1 MLLGQKKKCHVWNR
15 QLLQLSWGLSFP
27 RSSSPARTYPAGDQG
42 DYKIRRKWVIS
53 RLKTPKLIHKH
64 LVHEEL
70 VCLFNYTWCGGTSPP
85 LSPAHLFHIGMGT
98 AAQPRC
104 APRPQH
110 LEAQEGCPWLELHH
124 GLAADK
130 APAPSTLR
138 CSHCHG
144 KQTPPTKSTCWQ
156 RVVGGPATRQR
167 AIVGQ
172 GWGALQKAWG
182 ALQMA
187 QGALQMAQ
195 GALQITHFLFLVSGP
210 LT

>member
-27 RSSSPARTYPAGDQG
+27 RSSSPAHTYPAGDQG

-70 VCLFNYTWCGGTSPP
+70 TRLFNYTWCGGTSLP

-98 AAQPRC
+98 AAPCC

-110 LEAQEGCPWLELHH
+110 LEAQPQ
-124 GLAADK
+124 DSV
-130 APAPSTLR
+130 PSW
-138 CSHCHG
+138 G
-144 KQTPPTKSTCWQ
+144 K
-156 RVVGGPATRQR
+156 
-167 AIVGQ
+167 
-172 GWGALQKAWG
+172 GWGALQKAR
-182 ALQMA
+182 
-187 QGALQMAQ
+187 GALQMAQ
-195 GALQITHFLFLVSGP
+195 GALQITHFLFLVPGA

>member
-27 RSSSPARTYPAGDQG
+27 RSSSPAHTYPAGDQG

-70 VCLFNYTWCGGTSPP
+70 TRLFNYTWCGGTSPP
-85 LSPAHLFHIGMGT
+85 LSPAHLFHIGTGT
-98 AAQPRC
+98 AAPCC
-104 APRPQH
+104 APRPRH
-110 LEAQEGCPWLELHH
+110 LEAQEGCPWLELYH

-144 KQTPPTKSTCWQ
+144 KQHPDNKKHLLAACGLGSSHKTACH
-156 RVVGGPATRQR
+156 RGAR
-167 AIVGQ
+167 AGELCRKP
-172 GWGALQKAWG
+172 GELCRWLRELCRKPGELCRWPRE
-182 ALQMA
+182 LCR
-187 QGALQMAQ
+187 
-195 GALQITHFLFLVSGP
+195 
-210 LT
+210 